1 MGGHGESR
9 NLDNLPWRAAE
20 VCKLARGIWKNFLQK
35 TVVPIDVSTENTHR
49 NGECSYRLRACGRHA
64 ITGP

>member
-20 VCKLARGIWKNFLQK
+20 VCELARGIWKNFLQK
-35 TVVPIDVSTENTHR
+35 TVVPNRVYFR
-49 NGECSYRLRACGRHA
+49 PLKKV
-64 ITGP
+64 